1 MDNYTATEV
10 AYKKGYGKGYADA
23 LAYARRELNV
33 IHECVTETLGMVKE
47 LQATASRAS
56 DINVGSKLPPVELTN
71 ADRIRAMSD
80 EELARWTARTQ
91 INNVNEAL
99 ESANLTWDKSDALED
114 KVTAENLKW
123 LQQPVE
129 E

>member
-1 MDNYTATEV
+1 MDNYTATEE

-80 EELARWTARTQ
+80 EELAKLLQ
-91 INNVNEAL
+91 EGCLGSKCEEQPQSEYGSVNCF
-99 ESANLTWDKSDALED
+99 DCRM
-114 KVTAENLKW
+114 KW